1 MTSNIETIAYR
12 NHYGAVE
19 TNGLPAGGQQELLDS
34 LTGEVYWSN
43 VLTKTEPPVAERVGR
58 GVYRPLPGV
67 KVVPR

>member
-1 MTSNIETIAYR
+1 MKVRCS
-12 NHYGAVE
+12 
-19 TNGLPAGGQQELLDS
+19 
-34 LTGEVYWSN
+34 